1 MNDISSGGND
11 GWHIGHPIDVI
22 WNYRQIGIWQ
32 ADEIEEAK
40 EYNQRPG
47 DPKIQKNPDNPLQK
61 NASGYYA
68 YDNNDKY
75 YDGPRT
81 PPVNWSMR
89 NDFTLLRDW
98 TLSINMYSRMGHKSL
113 SGNYLNNDNA
123 SNILVQGA
131 NEFKKEYWTPENP
144 STEYARIQAQGP
156 AGATGAQKLFDRS
169 FIRLENISLSY
180 SVPSVLTSKVN
191 LDRLKIFGS
200 VRNVAVWNKE
210 WPYGDPETGG
220 LATRVFSLGISA
232 TF

>member
-1 MNDISSGGND
+1 
-11 GWHIGHPIDVI
+11 
-22 WNYRQIGIWQ
+22 
-32 ADEIEEAK
+32 
-40 EYNQRPG
+40 
-47 DPKIQKNPDNPLQK
+47 
-61 NASGYYA
+61 
-68 YDNNDKY
+68 
-75 YDGPRT
+75 
-81 PPVNWSMR
+81 MR